1 MAKVKYVDNKP
12 TLVNDDNEDDGKLRI
27 FGKTLDEMKANR
39 RSTGETFPSKF
50 TKNTLRQSS
59 IDNLQ
64 PTTGKRID
72 FSDEKMG
79 PKYKR
84 PIKVTKKEVS
94 VETPPGDMGSV
105 DRTADVIA
113 SGPNMSTVN
122 KDMPMSTRDFTAMEM
137 AQNIMSPGYNKKKG
151 GMIKTKKMSSGGSTA
166 SKRADGCAQRGKT
179 RGKMC

>member
-27 FGKTLDEMKANR
+27 FGKTLDEMKADR

-50 TKNTLRQSS
+50 SKKTSMSS
-59 IDNLQ
+59 DDKPNIASR
-64 PTTGKRID
+64 TD

-79 PKYKR
+79 PKFKANR
-84 PIKVTKKEVS
+84 PRRMSVLMKE
-94 VETPPGDMGSV
+94 GDRGSV
-105 DRTADVIA
+105 DRTDDVI
-113 SGPNMSTVN
+113 GPNMSKVN
-122 KDMPMSTRDFTAMEM
+122 KDMPMSTRDFTATEM
-137 AQNIMSPGYNKKKG
+137 AQNLMSPGYNKKKG

-166 SKRADGCAQRGKT
+166 SKRADGCAQRVKT